1 MKVKCL
7 IVDDEPLAR
16 KLIISHASKIE
27 GLELVGECADA
38 IEASNFLRAHP
49 VDLIFLDVQM
59 PEIDGLRFVG
69 TLKNPPAIIFTT
81 AFRDFAPEAFE
92 LDVIDYLLKPISF
105 ERLLKA
111 VNKFFDRKM
120 TSSAKIVT
128 ADDNDQSIYVKSD
141 RKMHKVSLH
150 ELLYIESMDEYVK
163 VHLLGKVLVTR
174 ENISALEEKLA
185 GNSFVRIHRSFI
197 VSTKY
202 VTSVSSD
209 GVEVGSNLL
218 PFGRAYKLSA
228 MATFGLKSK

>member
-1 MKVKCL
+1 MKVRCL

-16 KLIISHASKIE
+16 KLIISHSSKIE

-38 IEASNFLRAHP
+38 IEASNFLRTHP

-111 VNKFFDRKM
+111 VNKFFDRRM
-120 TSSAKIVT
+120 NSIARVVD
-128 ADDNDQSIYVKSD
+128 ADSVEASIYVKAD
-141 RKMHKVSLH
+141 RKMHKIAFDDIV
-150 ELLYIESMDEYVK
+150 YVESMDEYVK
-163 VHLLGKVLVTR
+163 VHLKGRVLVTR
-174 ENISALEEKLA
+174 ENISALDEKLSTHA
-185 GNSFVRIHRSFI
+185 FVRIHRSFI
-197 VSTKY
+197 VSTKH
-202 VTSVSSD
+202 VSSVSSD
-209 GVEVGSNLL
+209 GVEVGGKLL

-228 MATFGLKSK
+228 LAALGVRSK

>member
-1 MKVKCL
+1 MKVRCL

-16 KLIISHASKIE
+16 KLIVSHVLKIE

-38 IEASNFLRAHP
+38 IEASNFLRTHS

-69 TLKNPPAIIFTT
+69 TLKNSPAIIFTT

-111 VNKFFDRKM
+111 VNKYFDRKM
-120 TSSAKIVT
+120 TSSTRIVE
-128 ADDNDQSIYVKSD
+128 ADGSDLSMYVKAD
-141 RKMHKVSLH
+141 RKMHKIAFDDIV
-150 ELLYIESMDEYVK
+150 YVESMDEYVK
-163 VHLLGKVLVTR
+163 VHLRGRVLVTR
-174 ENISALEEKLA
+174 ENISALDEKLSDH
-185 GNSFVRIHRSFI
+185 SFVRIHRSFI
-197 VSTKY
+197 VSTKH
-202 VTSVSSD
+202 VSSVSSD
-209 GVEVGSNLL
+209 GVEVGGKLL

-228 MATFGLKSK
+228 LAALGVRSR